1 MLKKSKK
8 EQEVTKNEKENKNF
22 KYKFKFNLLKYIHA
36 NEDTLQCS
44 QNYCNRHVNV
54 YCQRYTIHNC
64 PWWLRNL
71 AQINYRVKK
80 ASSCEYSKAE
90 YTSGIYGIDTNVK

>member
-8 EQEVTKNEKENKNF
+8 EQEVAQENKNF

-44 QNYCNRHVNV
+44 
-54 YCQRYTIHNC
+54 
-64 PWWLRNL
+64 
-71 AQINYRVKK
+71 
-80 ASSCEYSKAE
+80 
-90 YTSGIYGIDTNVK
+90 